1 MTRAFTN
8 HQSHWMK
15 NIEDYC
21 LKEAP
26 AREGQP
32 VFMAAVFALN
42 TGKAALLLLI
52 KKRRLKNLQSPD
64 KCLTLI

>member
-32 VFMAAVFALN
+32 VFMAAIFAFH
-42 TGKAALLLLI
+42 TGKPVVQIAPVSGTGQAAS
-52 KKRRLKNLQSPD
+52 R
-64 KCLTLI
+64 

>member
-1 MTRAFTN
+1 
-8 HQSHWMK
+8 MK